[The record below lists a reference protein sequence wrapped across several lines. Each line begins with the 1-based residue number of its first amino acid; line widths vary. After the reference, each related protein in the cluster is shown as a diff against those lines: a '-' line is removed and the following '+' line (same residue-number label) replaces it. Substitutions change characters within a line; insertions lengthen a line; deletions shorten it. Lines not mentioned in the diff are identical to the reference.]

1 MPSKWN
7 RIRIKKGR
15 GIGNVTEE
23 QKDALI
29 SKAVSMWKSMG
40 LTLKQTAF
48 GIATMGVE
56 SGFDPVAGGQS
67 RTEKGLGQFREDT
80 WNEAVKHY
88 NNLYRD
94 SLNPALSRYN
104 TDDQIAVI
112 GGWIKKI
119 WPTAVRYSRHHMLS
133 DYRLSEIAYG
143 LWHEGQNAKEIPI
156 KIYLDRRGNEGFDTI
171 HVKDY
176 FNSAYDEADTILR
189 TSSIGEYVAGIHG
202 LGAGAL
208 EDLLL
213 PVSKDAIPMTGLE
226 HLDPITKRRIKSL
239 SNGLTINGKETLWRD
254 GDRVWRI
261 EPDGGTRGYFI
272 CND

>member
-1 MPSKWN
+1 MPSKWSGIEN
-7 RIRIKKGR
+7 KKGI
-15 GIGNVTEE
+15 GIGKVPDE

-29 SKAVSMWKSMG
+29 SKAVSMWKGMG
-40 LTLKQTAF
+40 LTLEQTAF

-56 SGFDPVAGGQS
+56 SGFDPVAMGQS
-67 RTEKGLGQFREDT
+67 KTEKGLGQFREDT

-104 TDDQIAVI
+104 TDDQITVI

-119 WPTAVRYSRHHMLS
+119 WPTAVDYSRHPMLN

-143 LWHEGQNAKEIPI
+143 LWHEGRKKTEIGV
-156 KIYLDRRGNEGFDTI
+156 KIYLDRRGNNGFDNI

-189 TSSIGEYVAGIHG
+189 TSSIGGYLAGIHG
-202 LGAGAL
+202 PGKRSL

-213 PVSKDAIPMTGLE
+213 PVSKDAIPMMRLE
-226 HLDPITKRRIKSL
+226 HLDPITQRRIKSL
-239 SNGLTINGKETLWRD
+239 SNGITINGKETLWRD
-254 GDRVWRI
+254 EGV
-261 EPDGGTRGYFI
+261 FHLQ
-272 CND
+272 